1 MAHHVYKEEA
11 KRYVEELLQIVR
23 QLDGPDKAREVRTSI
38 QEAGRVSGRVAGLV
52 SELTTNYAP
61 ERKDRW
67 EEIIR
72 KTDEARR
79 ASMPPAVGAQR
90 PVPTAQHAAIGHPPP
105 PAGGRVGGPVQP
117 TAATPPAMV
126 AGQPARPPY
135 SYGPP
140 QSSSNAAPMQA
151 KAPYST
157 QQAAG
162 IARPV
167 QPVHPSQQPPAQ
179 QQQAYLQPGAPGHP
193 SSGAV
198 APAPFPHAPGGNP
211 AGIRPTAGSNCEACR
226 GKHKK
231 HACIPAKDVSPIAG
245 VEGVRV
251 TAKPPALTASA
262 PHPGSA
268 AGADPRLGRPTPGP
282 GGMVPTMH
290 AGHSMGPG
298 PVGMKRARDD
308 GDGADEGA
316 LRAAALHHMPPA
328 DKLDAHINRIYRNFA
343 LRSMETV
350 RKERRGVA
358 LDPRRLPDAAVRAL
372 LRRAW

>member
-1 MAHHVYKEEA
+1 MAQHVYKEEA

-79 ASMPPAVGAQR
+79 ASMPSAVGAQR
-90 PVPTAQHAAIGHPPP
+90 PVPTAQHAALGHPPP

-117 TAATPPAMV
+117 SAATPPAMV

-157 QQAAG
+157 QHAAG
-162 IARPV
+162 TARPV
-167 QPVHPSQQPPAQ
+167 QPAHPSQQPPAQ
-179 QQQAYLQPGAPGHP
+179 QQQPYLQPGQPGHP

-198 APAPFPHAPGGNP
+198 APAHSRTRPVA
-211 AGIRPTAGSNCEACR
+211 IRPASDRLPAQIV
-226 GKHKK
+226 K
-231 HACIPAKDVSPIAG
+231 HASESTKS
-245 VEGVRV
+245 
-251 TAKPPALTASA
+251 T
-262 PHPGSA
+262 
-268 AGADPRLGRPTPGP
+268 
-282 GGMVPTMH
+282 
-290 AGHSMGPG
+290 
-298 PVGMKRARDD
+298 RAFERRTCCP
-308 GDGADEGA
+308 
-316 LRAAALHHMPPA
+316 LRALVLALESRPSLQH
-328 DKLDAHINRIYRNFA
+328 
-343 LRSMETV
+343 
-350 RKERRGVA
+350 
-358 LDPRRLPDAAVRAL
+358 
-372 LRRAW
+372 